1 MADSFEGCSVD
12 RANDPADMQGV
23 EGKRVA
29 ALIGDGFEEIELTE
43 PRRALEEA
51 GAIVTIVGVDERS
64 RQRIRGKRGLD
75 DGASLRAEELVADC
89 AAEDFDAL
97 IVPGGTSPDRIRM
110 DREVQRFV
118 REFDTLKKPMFSIG
132 HGAQVLI
139 SSQIVRSRQVTGVHS
154 IADDIRNAG
163 GLYRDQP
170 TVTDSNWVSTR
181 GSEDLMQFNRAMLEK
196 LAASTPAQIGS

>member
-1 MADSFEGCSVD
+1 
-12 RANDPADMQGV
+12 MQGV

-29 ALIGDGFEEIELTE
+29 ALIGDGFEEIELIE

-51 GAIVTIVGVDERS
+51 GAIVTVVGTDERA

-75 DGASLRAEELVADC
+75 DGQSLRAEELVGDC
-89 AAEDFDAL
+89 TAEDFDAL
-97 IVPGGTSPDRIRM
+97 LIPGGSSPDRIRM

-118 REFDTLKKPMFSIG
+118 RDIDALKKPVLAIG

-139 SSQIVRSRQVTGVHS
+139 SAQLVRGRQVTGVHS

-170 TVTDSNWVSTR
+170 TVSDSNWVTTR
-181 GSEDLMQFNRAMLEK
+181 GSEDLAQFNRAALEK
-196 LAASTPAQIGS
+196 LATAIPVAPVT